1 MLKPLLNLNIQIN
14 VIYLYR
20 FKYYSME
27 LKNVFK
33 TNDVLQ

>member
-14 VIYLYR
+14 AIYLYR

-27 LKNVFK
+27 PKKVFK